1 MNMLCGIGK
10 SEINEDEIRISQ
22 YPFKPS
28 IVYPNMIIK
37 ANQIDAICWDS
48 YPPAIKVKDEYIFI
62 SREHS
67 EILKQFVVRNKVN
80 TFKTIWVWQWLLE
93 PYLDTEYTQETD
105 LRLNELLN
113 KGGISNDEINSIR
126 NEVKDQMMKY
136 NFDTML
142 WEWGGLGLEDVLAA
156 MRAKYNKVKFDDF
169 FKRAMEIQFRNIE
182 YNT

>member
-80 TFKTIWVWQWLLE
+80 TFKTIWVWQWLL
-93 PYLDTEYTQETD
+93 
-105 LRLNELLN
+105 
-113 KGGISNDEINSIR
+113 
-126 NEVKDQMMKY
+126 
-136 NFDTML
+136 
-142 WEWGGLGLEDVLAA
+142 
-156 MRAKYNKVKFDDF
+156 
-169 FKRAMEIQFRNIE
+169 
-182 YNT
+182 

>member
-1 MNMLCGIGK
+1 M
-10 SEINEDEIRISQ
+10 
-22 YPFKPS
+22 
-28 IVYPNMIIK
+28 
-37 ANQIDAICWDS
+37 
-48 YPPAIKVKDEYIFI
+48 
-62 SREHS
+62 
-67 EILKQFVVRNKVN
+67 
-80 TFKTIWVWQWLLE
+80 
-93 PYLDTEYTQETD
+93 
-105 LRLNELLN
+105 N